1 MSDFSSNSTINLSVN
16 GQGVEEKLKK
26 YQDQLVKLREK
37 AQHAAEIGDKGTL
50 QKTQKEIRKVESE
63 MRKVRTATANVED
76 TLRNLDKATPKTLKK
91 DLQTLKSQLNGLE
104 RGSDAWNAHIEKIKI
119 LKAELNKINGEMKL
133 TEGFWDRLNRKMN
146 DWQT

>member
-16 GQGVEEKLKK
+16 GQGVEEKLKT
-26 YQDQLVKLREK
+26 YQKQLVELREK
-37 AQHAAEIGDKGTL
+37 AQRAAEIGDKGTL

-91 DLQTLKSQLNGLE
+91 DLQRNHGP
-104 RGSDAWNAHIEKIKI
+104 
-119 LKAELNKINGEMKL
+119 
-133 TEGFWDRLNRKMN
+133 
-146 DWQT
+146 